1 MIKRAVIKKI
11 VSEYSGIKIGV
22 LGSHSALEV
31 LDVLFL
37 LFLKDSIDFFYC
49 FFLLLEIMLCF
60 QRLGL

>member
-31 LDVLFL
+31 MGILVLA
-37 LFLKDSIDFFYC
+37 IPFFIAGG
-49 FFLLLEIMLCF
+49 LLL
-60 QRLGL
+60 RKYDRDRKK